1 VVEGAQAELEH
12 PLRLLLEAT
21 DLLDRRAGQPAL
33 GLAQVR
39 DVVMEGE
46 LFSLVG
52 DDLASSGHSILGP
65 WVQRDGYEGPA
76 RTAGSAVVN
85 SDLDYRD

>member
-1 VVEGAQAELEH
+1 MVEGTQAELEH
-12 PLRLLLEAT
+12 PVRLVLEAA
-21 DLLDRRAGQPAL
+21 DLLDRRARQPAL

-39 DVVMEGE
+39 DVVVEGE

-52 DDLASSGHSILGP
+52 DDLASSGHSVLGP
-65 WVQRDGYEGPA
+65 RVQRGRRRAACADGRP
-76 RTAGSAVVN
+76 AVVN